1 MVYRNDG
8 ATTERAIAFGTAEIS
23 SEYPK
28 SEGFTSE
35 KKMEGGRWKE
45 IVKTEGDEDRT
56 TPYLAR

>member
-8 ATTERAIAFGTAEIS
+8 DTTERAIAFGTAEIS
-23 SEYPK
+23 SEYHK

-35 KKMEGGRWKE
+35 KKMEGD
-45 IVKTEGDEDRT
+45 VKTEGDDDRT